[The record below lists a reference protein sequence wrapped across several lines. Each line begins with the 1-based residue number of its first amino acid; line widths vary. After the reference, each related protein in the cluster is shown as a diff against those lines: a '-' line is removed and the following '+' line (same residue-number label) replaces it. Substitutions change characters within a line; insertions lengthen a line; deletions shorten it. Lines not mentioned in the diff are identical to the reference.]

1 MNSEELTQL
10 RNQLIKGDTRQLKEF
25 YIAYLNDCQSVLIS
39 KNLCDKEA
47 SKEIFTESLIIFH
60 KNIINSKIQ
69 ELTSVKSYL
78 ISTCMNLARKQNQFV
93 SKTQKKLDEVRLLFY
108 RNNDTSIEEQ
118 ENKEDLIAICK
129 KALASLSERCQ
140 KIILGYYVQNL
151 SMKEIAQNLELSSG
165 DVAKT
170 LKSRCYK
177 NLLKEVKILRN
188 AAY

>member
-1 MNSEELTQL
+1 MKSEELAQL
-10 RNQLIKGDTRQLKEF
+10 RAQLIKDDTSQLKEF
-25 YIAYLNDCQSVLIS
+25 YKAYLTDCQNVLIS

-47 SKEIFTESLIIFH
+47 SKEIFTEALIIFH
-60 KNIINSKIQ
+60 KNIVNSKIQ
-69 ELTSVKSYL
+69 ELSSVRSYL

-108 RNNDTSIEEQ
+108 KNNDTSIEER

-129 KALASLSERCQ
+129 NALANLSERCQ
-140 KIILGYYVQNL
+140 KIILGYYIQNL
-151 SMKEIAQNLELSSG
+151 TMKEIALNLGLSSG

-177 NLLKEVKILRN
+177 NLLKEVKKLRN
-188 AAY
+188 ADY